1 MKQFGHIFSFE
12 LKYYFKSKVFI
23 GITLFLVLLI
33 AIVMFVPRLASG
45 EDDDVDV
52 SQLPPM
58 LVKVDFETDPALASM
73 VFSNFQSAFSDYRVL
88 AAHDHMTKEDVSGMV
103 ANREVACAFVLDS
116 LTSFT
121 YYVDDLSM
129 YDENSTVAATLLGN
143 LYRMNVMLE
152 SGLSPE
158 EIEEIMQTPI
168 ESHVEA
174 LGNDQTQNFFYTYI
188 MLFALYV
195 VILLYGQMTASSVA
209 SEKSSRAMELL
220 ITSAKPLNMMFGK
233 VLAAC
238 TAGLVQLAAVFGSAF
253 LFYNINKSY
262 WEDNLMIRMIF
273 DMPPSL
279 LGYLLA
285 FFLFGFLLYAFLYGA
300 IGSTV
305 SKLEELNSSCMPV
318 TLLYVIATMTV
329 IMNVAMGET
338 NSTLIKVLSY
348 VPFSSPLAMF
358 ARVAMSS
365 VAWYEIAISFAILAA
380 SVVGVGVLSAKIYRV
395 GVLLYGNR
403 PTLKDIFKMIRRA

>member
-1 MKQFGHIFSFE
+1 M
-12 LKYYFKSKVFI
+12 
-23 GITLFLVLLI
+23 
-33 AIVMFVPRLASG
+33 
-45 EDDDVDV
+45 
-52 SQLPPM
+52 
-58 LVKVDFETDPALASM
+58 
-73 VFSNFQSAFSDYRVL
+73 
-88 AAHDHMTKEDVSGMV
+88 
-103 ANREVACAFVLDS
+103 
-116 LTSFT
+116 
-121 YYVDDLSM
+121 
-129 YDENSTVAATLLGN
+129 
-143 LYRMNVMLE
+143 
-152 SGLSPE
+152 
-158 EIEEIMQTPI
+158 
-168 ESHVEA
+168 
-174 LGNDQTQNFFYTYI
+174 
-188 MLFALYV
+188 
-195 VILLYGQMTASSVA
+195 
-209 SEKSSRAMELL
+209 
-220 ITSAKPLNMMFGK
+220 
-233 VLAAC
+233 
-238 TAGLVQLAAVFGSAF
+238 FGSAF

-358 ARVAMSS
+358 ARVAISS